1 MDLLLGTTPPASP
14 AAFATAAARSRSVPA
29 RLDRL
34 AGAGLRTSRS
44 RAVLAPAAAPVAT
57 AADQDVAGPASEP
70 GSPTGS
76 ASGGLCM
83 ICMDRAVR
91 VQVRVRSAGE
101 GLFSCSPGWG
111 ASMDFTNRGPVC
123 NVATRLSVL
132 LCPEPIACHSHPCP
146 AGGGVQAR
154 ALLWL
159 CAPAVRPAGPQRAA
173 VPL

>member
-34 AGAGLRTSRS
+34 AGAGLRASRS
-44 RAVLAPAAAPVAT
+44 RAVLATAAAPVAT

-91 VQVRVRSAGE
+91 VQVRVRSAGLVAWL
-101 GLFSCSPGWG
+101 GLIHCLQAGLGVTWAEPRLLPS
-111 ASMDFTNRGPVC
+111 AGP
-123 NVATRLSVL
+123 AA
-132 LCPEPIACHSHPCP
+132 IAVVTLHPCP
-146 AGGGVQAR
+146 AG
-154 ALLWL
+154 
-159 CAPAVRPAGPQRAA
+159 C
-173 VPL
+173 